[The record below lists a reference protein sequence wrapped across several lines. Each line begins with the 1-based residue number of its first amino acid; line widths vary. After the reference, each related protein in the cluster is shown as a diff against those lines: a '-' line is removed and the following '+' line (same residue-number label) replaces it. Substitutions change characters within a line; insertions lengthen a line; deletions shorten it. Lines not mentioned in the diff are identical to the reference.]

1 MKDKPIEGQR
11 YRLMSG
17 AGAPFRFVGRIGV
30 ASGVEK
36 FGAGW
41 RFTLSNL
48 AEWGSMEAC
57 SWEVEPVADQPA
69 PTPEPKDPEAWDG
82 LEAQLVA
89 DITAAAKS
97 EGWTVKVIGQKKAK
111 GSGTSVGFPDMAFRR
126 PEWPCAVWVMIE
138 TKTADGRLTPEQE
151 EIRKANGSYI
161 ARSVS
166 TAMSCL
172 AEAKRD
178 LDEDDPA
185 KHEAKMRRHFGSE
198 EDQ

>member
-1 MKDKPIEGQR
+1 
-11 YRLMSG
+11 MSG

-57 SWEVEPVADQPA
+57 SWEVEPAVDQPA
-69 PTPEPKDPEAWDG
+69 PTTEPKDPEAWDG
-82 LEAQLVA
+82 LEFQLVA

-126 PEWPCAVWVMIE
+126 PEWDISVWVMIE
-138 TKTADGRLTPEQE
+138 TKTAEGKLTPEQE
-151 EIRKANGSYI
+151 EIHKERGSFV
-161 ARSVS
+161 ARSVGA
-166 TAMSCL
+166 AMSHL
-172 AEAKRD
+172 
-178 LDEDDPA
+178 
-185 KHEAKMRRHFGSE
+185 E
-198 EDQ
+198 EMKWCQVCTALPPLRPEEVSP